1 MDRIMKNML
10 KYTLILALCLAL
22 LFCAVCRAEATENS
36 QSLSLTGVGN
46 ARELGGY
53 TAADGRTVKRG
64 VLLRT
69 ARLSDATEED
79 VERLLSVYHLAVDV
93 DFRGDGEVEKA
104 PDPEMEGV
112 EYLNIHILDDSAGF
126 AEEMDAEMAAL
137 EEQGVE
143 MDKIAMTRLTMKYGI
158 FTDQMYVDFISS
170 DVGKAGYRQ
179 FFQALLTL
187 PEDQAL
193 LFHCSQGKD
202 RTGCGAMLILF
213 ALGADEETVMADFL
227 LTNEYNAALIAEERK
242 YLIENG
248 IGEDELDTFMKTMD
262 QVYPEFMA
270 NAIQWMN
277 DTNSNLKSFR
287 LRASFPLWR
296 CFIPVNV
303 ALLRLPPFSL
313 AREKNPSRILELF

>member
-1 MDRIMKNML
+1 MNKVL
-10 KYTLILALCLAL
+10 KHGLILTLCLSL
-22 LFCAVCRAEATENS
+22 LFCAVCKAEIAENG

-53 TAADGRTVKRG
+53 TAADGKTVKRG

-69 ARLSDATEED
+69 AKLSDATEAD

-104 PDPEMEGV
+104 PDPQMEGV
-112 EYLNIHILDDSAGF
+112 EYLNIHILDDSAGLS
-126 AEEMDAEMAAL
+126 EEMDAEMAAL

-143 MDKIAMTRLTMKYGI
+143 VDKITMTRLAMKYGV
-158 FTDQMYVDFISS
+158 FTDQMYVDFLSS
-170 DVGKAGYRQ
+170 DVGKAGYSQ

-187 PEDQAL
+187 PEDRAI

-227 LTNEYNAALIAEERK
+227 LTNEYNASLIAEERA

-248 IGEDELDTFMKTMD
+248 IREDELDTFMKTMD
-262 QVYPEFMA
+262 QVYPEFME
-270 NAIQWMN
+270 NAIRWMN
-277 DTNSNLKSFR
+277 ETYGSPLGYITQELGVTEADIQA
-287 LRASFPLWR
+287 LRDRF
-296 CFIPVNV
+296 
-303 ALLRLPPFSL
+303 
-313 AREKNPSRILELF
+313 LE

>member
-1 MDRIMKNML
+1 MKKML
-10 KYTLILALCLAL
+10 KYSLILALCLSL
-22 LFCAVCRAEATENS
+22 LFCAACRAEIPENS
-36 QSLSLTGVGN
+36 RSLSLTGVGN

-64 VLLRT
+64 ALLRT
-69 ARLSDATEED
+69 ARLADATEED

-93 DFRGDGEVEKA
+93 DFRGDKEVEKA
-104 PDPEMEGV
+104 PDPQMEGV
-112 EYLNIHILDDSAGF
+112 EYLNIHILDDSAGLS
-126 AEEMDAEMAAL
+126 EEMDAEIAAL

-143 MDKIAMTRLTMKYGI
+143 VDKITMTRLAMKYGV
-158 FTDQMYVDFISS
+158 FTDQMYVDFLSS
-170 DVGKAGYRQ
+170 DVGKAGYSQ

-187 PEDQAL
+187 PEDRAI

-213 ALGADEETVMADFL
+213 ALGVDEDTVMADFL
-227 LTNEYNAALIAEERK
+227 LTNEYNASLIAEERT

-262 QVYPEFMA
+262 QVYPEFME

-277 DTNSNLKSFR
+277 ETYGSPLGYITRELGVTEADIQT
-287 LRASFPLWR
+287 LRDRF
-296 CFIPVNV
+296 
-303 ALLRLPPFSL
+303 
-313 AREKNPSRILELF
+313 LE